1 MFNSL
6 INLTKN
12 VVDVVVAPI
21 EMAVDLTNAA
31 VKPIADGLNEVVQ
44 EVKDISSD

>member
-12 VVDVVVAPI
+12 LTDIITAPVEI
-21 EMAVDLTNAA
+21 VVDLTNAA
-31 VKPIADGLNEVVQ
+31 IKPIADGLSEVVQ
-44 EVKDISSD
+44 EVKDMSSD